1 MNNIETT
8 NEVKLEGKITEKLK
22 FDHESHG
29 RRFYSTYIKIVRY
42 YSKKNDVIPIIIPA
56 TLLRKSEIQRNK
68 LKNKYVRCKG
78 QFRSHNIYTECKDS
92 EEAKKYPK
100 GRKLQLRL
108 FMYVEEIEIID
119 KPKKDKNYI
128 FLDGYLCREPA
139 YRKIKDENKDEYFD
153 RTYLMLAVSR
163 GRWNADFIPCV
174 TWNRNA
180 RFTANLPEKKHI
192 ICYGE
197 IHNREYFK
205 KNEEKDEEQTVYEV
219 LVIEVYAIDD

>member
-56 TLLRKSEIQRNK
+56 TLLRKNEIRRNK

-78 QFRSHNIYTECKDS
+78 QFRSHNIYTECEDS

-119 KPKKDKNYI
+119 KPEKDKNYI
-128 FLDGYLCREPA
+128 FKNDIEK
-139 YRKIKDENKDEYFD
+139 KIYEYFD